1 MKKRKEELFK
11 EALSYVIEAI
21 KPITNNKVVVTIKEL
36 YIIADKVGD
45 YIQDFEKSDFFDG
58 DENLAKQMKECR
70 ENLAGDQIR
79 ILEAL
84 VYFSNYIE
92 AVVESLEK
100 KTIQGRLFITSV
112 PVVLSEG
119 DENNVASFLKSIIG
133 IGLPAK
139 AIKYENANGVGFYED
154 VGDNLDFFKK
164 LLRRYRE
171 DNKNGN
177 LPAKVYLVMEGEPYL
192 EE

>member
-84 VYFSNYIE
+84 V
-92 AVVESLEK
+92 
-100 KTIQGRLFITSV
+100 
-112 PVVLSEG
+112 
-119 DENNVASFLKSIIG
+119 
-133 IGLPAK
+133 
-139 AIKYENANGVGFYED
+139 
-154 VGDNLDFFKK
+154 
-164 LLRRYRE
+164 
-171 DNKNGN
+171 
-177 LPAKVYLVMEGEPYL
+177 
-192 EE
+192 